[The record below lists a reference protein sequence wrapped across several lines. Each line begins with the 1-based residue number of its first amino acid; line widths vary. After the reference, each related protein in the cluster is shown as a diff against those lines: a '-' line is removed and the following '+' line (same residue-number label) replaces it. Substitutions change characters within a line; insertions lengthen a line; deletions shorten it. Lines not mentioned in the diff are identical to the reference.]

1 MLTELFL
8 HLVKKNTKKQDL
20 ANALWLEITTKYSE
34 SKRHYHTIAHLE
46 TMVADLNEVKNKIT
60 DWDTTLLALFYH
72 DIIYK
77 TSSNTN
83 EEDSAKLAMK
93 RLSKIGYPGKEIVKC
108 SNMIL
113 ATKKHEISEDIDT
126 NYLTDSDI
134 AILGKSS
141 EVYQKYREQIRAEYY
156 IFPDLIYNS
165 GRKKVLQQFLQ
176 MKKIYK
182 TEFFFKKYENQA
194 RINLKNEL
202 EILQ

>member
-8 HLVKKNTKKQDL
+8 HLVKKYAKNQDL
-20 ANALWLEITTKYSE
+20 ANDLWLEISTKYSE
-34 SKRHYHTIAHLE
+34 SKRHYHTIAHIE

-77 TSSNTN
+77 ISSNTN

-93 RLSKIGYPGKEIVKC
+93 RLSEIGYPEKKIVKC
-108 SNMIL
+108 TNMIL
-113 ATKKHEISEDIDT
+113 ATKKHEFSDDIDT
-126 NYLTDSDI
+126 NYFTDSDL

-141 EVYQKYREQIRAEYY
+141 EVYQKYREQIRTEYY
-156 IFPDLIYNS
+156 IYPDLIYNS
-165 GRKKVLQQFLQ
+165 GRKKALQHFLQ

-182 TEFFFKKYENQA
+182 TESFFKKYEKQA

-202 EILQ
+202 EQLQ